1 MHSGDFFLGVIG
13 GASLALIASCPLQ
26 HRIPSKTV
34 ADLRL
39 SERRESVLIPRKDR
53 IEIFDTRIAPMYNLK
68 FETPE
73 YKVLERTCIDG
84 VFGSNVDDWKVSLD
98 KVMKTYEL
106 CGWSVP
112 AEKTR

>member
-1 MHSGDFFLGVIG
+1 
-13 GASLALIASCPLQ
+13 
-26 HRIPSKTV
+26 
-34 ADLRL
+34 
-39 SERRESVLIPRKDR
+39 
-53 IEIFDTRIAPMYNLK
+53 MYNLK